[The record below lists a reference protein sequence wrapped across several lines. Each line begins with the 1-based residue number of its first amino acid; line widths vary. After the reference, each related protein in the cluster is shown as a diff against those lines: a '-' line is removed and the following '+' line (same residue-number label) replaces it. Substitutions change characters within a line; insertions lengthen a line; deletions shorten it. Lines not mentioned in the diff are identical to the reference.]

1 MPEKVVLA
9 YSGGLDTSVAI
20 RWIQEHYGMDV
31 VTLTADLGHDIEP
44 DAIKKKARSTG
55 AVNAYVEDVREV
67 FAKHFVFP
75 ALQADAMYQGV
86 YPLCTALGRPLIA
99 LLLVETA
106 RKEGAT
112 AVAHGCTGKGNDQV
126 RFDVSVH
133 SLAPDLKV
141 IAPAREWDMTDRG
154 AEIAYARKHG
164 IPVPVSTA
172 KPYSTDENLWGR
184 SIEGG
189 VLEEPWNEPPED
201 VYAWTK
207 SPADA
212 PAEPA
217 YAEIGFQRGV
227 PVSVDGAEVGPVDLI
242 GRLNSMAGEHGV
254 GRIDHIEDRLVGI
267 KSREIYESPAATVLL
282 QAHRALEQ
290 MTLSKDQIRFKE
302 RVIPEYAELV
312 YNGLWF
318 TAHHQDLA
326 AYVANTQRHV
336 SGTVRVKLHRGAAT
350 VVGRQSDRSLY
361 QLNLATYSQGD
372 TYDQRAAVGFI
383 QIWGLPVRVQASTQL
398 LKQPDGLVALSGP
411 DIEKDAA
418 SGDN

>member
-86 YPLCTALGRPLIA
+86 YPLCTALSRPLIA

-154 AEIAYARKHG
+154 AEIAYASKHG

-267 KSREIYESPAATVLL
+267 KSREIYETPAATVLM
-282 QAHRALEQ
+282 QAHQALESL
-290 MTLSKDQIRFKE
+290 TLSKDQLRHKAQ
-302 RVIPEYAELV
+302 VAQDYAELV

-326 AYVANTQRHV
+326 AYVQSTQRHV
-336 SGTVRVKLHRGAAT
+336 SGTVRVRLYRGT
-350 VVGRQSDRSLY
+350 SSVVGREAPGALY
-361 QLNLATYSQGD
+361 QLGLSTYGEEDSFD
-372 TYDQRAAVGFI
+372 HMASVGFI
-383 QIWGLPVRVQASTQL
+383 HIWGLPVKTQAQVQL
-398 LKQPDGLVALSGP
+398 LPQHEDPLRLAGP
-411 DIEKDAA
+411 RD
-418 SGDN
+418 

>member
-242 GRLNSMAGEHGV
+242 GRLNSMAGEHGI

-267 KSREIYESPAATVLL
+267 KSREIYETPAATVLM
-282 QAHRALEQ
+282 QAHQALESL
-290 MTLSKDQIRFKE
+290 TLSKDQLRHKAQ
-302 RVIPEYAELV
+302 VSQDYAELV

-326 AYVANTQRHV
+326 AYVQSTQRHV
-336 SGTVRVKLHRGAAT
+336 SGTVRVRLYRGT
-350 VVGRQSDRSLY
+350 SSVVGREAPGALY
-361 QLNLATYSQGD
+361 QLGLSTYGEEDSFD
-372 TYDQRAAVGFI
+372 HMASVGFI
-383 QIWGLPVRVQASTQL
+383 HIWGLPVKTQAQVQL
-398 LKQPDGLVALSGP
+398 LPQHEDPLRLAGP
-411 DIEKDAA
+411 RD
-418 SGDN
+418 

>member
-267 KSREIYESPAATVLL
+267 KSREIYETPAATVLM
-282 QAHRALEQ
+282 QAHQALESL
-290 MTLSKDQIRFKE
+290 TLSKDQLRHKAQ
-302 RVIPEYAELV
+302 VSQDYAELV

-326 AYVANTQRHV
+326 AYVQSTQRHV
-336 SGTVRVKLHRGAAT
+336 SGTVRVRLYRGT
-350 VVGRQSDRSLY
+350 SSVVGREAPGALY
-361 QLNLATYSQGD
+361 QLGLSTYGEEDSFD
-372 TYDQRAAVGFI
+372 HMASVGFI
-383 QIWGLPVRVQASTQL
+383 HIWGLPVKTQAQVQL
-398 LKQPDGLVALSGP
+398 LPQHEDPLRLAGP
-411 DIEKDAA
+411 RD
-418 SGDN
+418 

>member
-267 KSREIYESPAATVLL
+267 KSREIYETPAATVLM
-282 QAHRALEQ
+282 QAHQALESL
-290 MTLSKDQIRFKE
+290 TLSKDQLRHKAQ
-302 RVIPEYAELV
+302 VAQDYAELV

-326 AYVANTQRHV
+326 AYVQSTQRHV
-336 SGTVRVKLHRGAAT
+336 SGTVRVRLYRGT
-350 VVGRQSDRSLY
+350 SSVVGREAPGALY
-361 QLNLATYSQGD
+361 QLGLSTYGEEDSFD
-372 TYDQRAAVGFI
+372 HMASVGFI
-383 QIWGLPVRVQASTQL
+383 HIWGLPVKTQAQVQL
-398 LKQPDGLVALSGP
+398 LPQHEDPLRLAGP
-411 DIEKDAA
+411 RD
-418 SGDN
+418 